1 MLTLAGLR
9 FSLGS
14 ESLAQIPI
22 NHYLCR
28 RHKYK
33 YQSQNTS
40 PLSKNV
46 RRRGSTSP
54 KIHGFKWSSNKCY
67 KNSTSLGIF
76 TILLLG
82 EMRNPAKGEM
92 NVWLSSIKKFRSFQQ
107 CNILTRFS
115 LIQENI
121 NTRNCNRKAE
131 NSVSTS
137 KKVAICSYKKT
148 KISEK
153 NIIN

>member
-82 EMRNPAKGEM
+82 EMRNPAKREM
-92 NVWLSSIKKFRSFQQ
+92 NVGRSSIKKFRSFQQ
-107 CNILTRFS
+107 SNILTRFS
-115 LIQENI
+115 SIQDNI
-121 NTRNCNRKAE
+121 HIRNCDRNRKVQ
-131 NSVSTS
+131 SQHL
-137 KKVAICSYKKT
+137 KKLLFVRVV
-148 KISEK
+148 
-153 NIIN
+153 